1 VAEAEEC
8 ACRVSV
14 HHDVDLGDI
23 GPARN
28 LRLHV
33 DRQLDAAAE
42 NVTHFVMNEEIPAF
56 RTCDKRWGPRR
67 KRQF

>member
-1 VAEAEEC
+1 MSAAKW
-8 ACRVSV
+8 VSE

-42 NVTHFVMNEEIPAF
+42 NVTLYVINGDISFVLHL
-56 RTCDKRWGPRR
+56 
-67 KRQF
+67 